1 MLGDQSGPRNALT
14 EEACRER
21 LIPECWNA
29 HDREFP
35 LLPAIEGSREN
46 DPTRRKQRNAGR
58 QRSGSDRHDTGRSN
72 TCSDVGVH
80 GRSVA

>member
-35 LLPAIEGSREN
+35 LLPAIEGEQGKRP
-46 DPTRRKQRNAGR
+46 DPAKAAERRPSAQR
-58 QRSGSDRHDTGRSN
+58 QRP
-72 TCSDVGVH
+72 
-80 GRSVA
+80 A